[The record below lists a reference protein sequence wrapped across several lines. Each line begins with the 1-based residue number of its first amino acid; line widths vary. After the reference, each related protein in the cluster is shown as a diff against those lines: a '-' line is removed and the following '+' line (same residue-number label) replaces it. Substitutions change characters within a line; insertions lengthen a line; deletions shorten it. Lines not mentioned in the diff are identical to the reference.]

1 MSLELIRASIRQTV
15 EKHGDTFKRAAPSAI
30 TISLVGAALLPIA
43 LGTLP
48 VSGPILAMLGL
59 AGGVGQGLLG
69 NWLTD
74 FVGKLNKERQAKA
87 ITEEEIRAR
96 LEQELRAHW
105 EAGAG
110 GGGDRGVADAAA
122 WRLEISQM
130 LQKTGGMD
138 TALSVATTDVK
149 QSLAVSFQALS
160 QEFQEFGWVVRDMA
174 QSLADISAQQGQQID
189 LLRQILATQQENA
202 QQAGAGLKALGD
214 LVQRSPEMRAALF
227 AFRADFQA
235 ACTQVEVLGDYK
247 DLHDLLHRLQFDC
260 YNVIIKAAARFPAD
274 ETALDDLQD
283 YLLGLEDILVQLR
296 DVNRRAAVA
305 AADTAWI
312 SEVAGARDELKRVTE
327 QADPK
332 LLKQAIW
339 RLNRTLSI
347 QPTRINTRLTAAA
360 RGLRLPALVAALGVA
375 REHLAGLELEAD
387 KVRQFQAGLEGL
399 DNLGRSLQVQ
409 VDDHDHWQGVDVELR
424 RIEAQIEP
432 DLTELQMS
440 WPDLKAIAAPLY
452 QSQADEWAVAM
463 SKEAEALDEALAA
476 DNPVKTRRAFRN
488 YRNRAGHHF
497 FQVDTELRKLC
508 GELRPIGEPLTLVLR
523 LIE

>member
-15 EKHGDTFKRAAPSAI
+15 EKHGDQFKRAAPSAI
-30 TISLVGAALLPIA
+30 TISLVGAALLPVA

-48 VSGPILAMLGL
+48 VSGPVLAMLGL
-59 AGGVGQGLLG
+59 AGGLGQGLLG

-74 FVGKLNKERQAKA
+74 FVKRTRQEHEAKA
-87 ITEEEIRAR
+87 VTEEEIRAR
-96 LEQELRAHW
+96 LENELRAHW
-105 EAGAG
+105 EKG
-110 GGGDRGVADAAA
+110 GGGAESAA
-122 WRLEISQM
+122 WRVEISQM

-149 QSLAVSFQALS
+149 QSMALSFQALS

-174 QSLADISAQQGQQID
+174 QSLADISAQQSQQID
-189 LLRQILATQQENA
+189 LLKQILQTQQENA
-202 QQAGAGLKALGD
+202 QQAGAGLQALGD
-214 LVQRSPEMRAALF
+214 LVSRSPQMRAALF
-227 AFRADFQA
+227 GFRADFQA
-235 ACTQVEVLGDYK
+235 ACTQVDVLGDYK

-274 ETALDDLQD
+274 DTALDDLQD

-296 DVNRRAAVA
+296 EVNRRAAVA

-312 SEVAGARDELKRVTE
+312 SDVAGARDELKQVTE
-327 QADPK
+327 QADAK

-360 RGLRLPALVAALGVA
+360 RALRLPALVEALGVA
-375 REHLAGLELEAD
+375 RDQLAAPGFDQD
-387 KVRQFQAGLEGL
+387 KVRQFQAGLEAL
-399 DNLGRSLQVQ
+399 DSLGRSLQAQ
-409 VDDHDHWQGVDVELR
+409 VENHDQWQGVDVELR
-424 RIEAQIEP
+424 RIEALIDP
-432 DLTELQMS
+432 DLMELQMS

-452 QSQADEWAVAM
+452 QSQDGEWAVAM
-463 SKEAEALDEALAA
+463 SKEAEALDEALGA

-497 FQVDTELRKLC
+497 FQVDSELRKLC
-508 GELRPIGEPLTLVLR
+508 SELRPIGEPLTVVLR
-523 LIE
+523 MIE

>member
-30 TISLVGAALLPIA
+30 TISLVGAALLPVA

-48 VSGPILAMLGL
+48 VSGPVLAMLGL
-59 AGGVGQGLLG
+59 AGGLGQGLLG
-69 NWLTD
+69 NFLSD
-74 FVGKLNKERQAKA
+74 FVKQVNKERQAKA
-87 ITEEEIRAR
+87 VTEDEIRGR

-105 EAGAG
+105 DRG
-110 GGGDRGVADAAA
+110 GGTPGGAAADAAA

-149 QSLAVSFQALS
+149 QSLAISFQALS

-189 LLRQILATQQENA
+189 LLRQILQTQQENA
-202 QQAGAGLKALGD
+202 QQAGAGLQALGD
-214 LVQRSPEMRAALF
+214 LMQRSPQMRAALF

-235 ACTQVEVLGDYK
+235 ACTQVDVLGDYK

-260 YNVIIKAAARFPAD
+260 YNVIVKAAARFPAD

-283 YLLGLEDILVQLR
+283 YLLGLEDILSQLHG
-296 DVNRRAAVA
+296 VTRRAAVA

-312 SEVAGARDELKRVTE
+312 SDVAGAHDELKRVTE
-327 QADPK
+327 QADAK

-360 RGLRLPALVAALGVA
+360 RGLRLPELVQALAVA
-375 REHLAGLELEAD
+375 REHLATPGLDVD
-387 KVRQFQAGLEGL
+387 KVRQFNTGLEGL

-409 VDDHDHWQGVDVELR
+409 VEDHDHWQGVDVELR
-424 RIEAQIEP
+424 RIEALIEP

-452 QSQADEWAVAM
+452 QSQVDEWAVAM
-463 SKEAEALDEALAA
+463 SKEAEALDEALAS

-497 FQVDTELRKLC
+497 FQVDTDLRKLC
-508 GELRPIGEPLTLVLR
+508 SELRPIGAPLTMVLR

>member
-30 TISLVGAALLPIA
+30 TISLVGAALLPLA

-48 VSGPILAMLGL
+48 VTGPMLAMLGL

-87 ITEEEIRAR
+87 ITEDEIRAR

-105 EAGAG
+105 DAGAG
-110 GGGDRGVADAAA
+110 GGEAGVAAAA
-122 WRLEISQM
+122 WRVEISQM

-149 QSLAVSFQALS
+149 QSLALSFQALS

-174 QSLADISAQQGQQID
+174 QSLADINVQQGQQID
-189 LLRQILATQQENA
+189 LLRQILQTQQQNA
-202 QQAGAGLKALGD
+202 EQAGAGLQALGD
-214 LVQRSPEMRAALF
+214 LMQRSPQMRAALF
-227 AFRADFQA
+227 GFRADFLA

-260 YNVIIKAAARFPAD
+260 YNVIIKAAARFPTD

-283 YLLGLEDILVQLR
+283 YLLGLEDILAQLHA
-296 DVNRRAAVA
+296 VTRRAVVA

-312 SEVAGARDELKRVTE
+312 SDVAGAHDELKRVTE
-327 QADPK
+327 QADAK

-360 RGLRLPALVAALGVA
+360 RGLRLPELVQALAVA
-375 REHLAGLELEAD
+375 RDHLAAPGLDAD

-399 DNLGRSLQVQ
+399 DNLGRSLQTQ

-424 RIEAQIEP
+424 RIEALIEP
-432 DLTELQMS
+432 DLMELQMS
-440 WPDLKAIAAPLY
+440 WPDLKVIAGPLY
-452 QSQADEWAVAM
+452 QNQAEAWAVAM
-463 SKEAEALDEALAA
+463 SKEAEALDEALAS

-497 FQVDTELRKLC
+497 FQVDSDLRKLC
-508 GELRPIGEPLTLVLR
+508 GELRPIGEPLTMVLR

>member
-15 EKHGDTFKRAAPSAI
+15 EKHGDQFKRAAPSAI

-48 VSGPILAMLGL
+48 VSGPMLAMLGL

-69 NWLTD
+69 NWLTN
-74 FVGKLNKERQAKA
+74 FVDRLNKERQAKA
-87 ITEEEIRAR
+87 ITEDEIRAR
-96 LEQELRAHW
+96 LENELRTHW
-105 EAGAG
+105 DAGGVGAGAESTT
-110 GGGDRGVADAAA
+110 
-122 WRLEISQM
+122 WRAEISQM

-138 TALSVATTDVK
+138 TALSAATTDVK
-149 QSLAVSFQALS
+149 QSLALSFQALS

-189 LLRQILATQQENA
+189 LLKQILQRQRENA
-202 QQAGAGLKALGD
+202 VQAGAGLQALGD
-214 LVQRSPEMRAALF
+214 LVQRSPRMRVALI
-227 AFRADFQA
+227 AFRSDFQA
-235 ACTQVEVLGDYK
+235 TCTQVDVLGDYK

-283 YLLGLEDILVQLR
+283 YLLGLEDILAQLR
-296 DVNRRAAVA
+296 VVSKRAAVA
-305 AADTAWI
+305 AADTTWI
-312 SEVAGARDELKRVTE
+312 SDVAGARDELKRVTE
-327 QADPK
+327 QADAK
-332 LLKQAIW
+332 MLKQAIW

-347 QPTRINTRLTAAA
+347 QPTRINTRLTEAA
-360 RGLRLPALVAALGVA
+360 RALRLAALVEALAVA
-375 REHLAGLELEAD
+375 REHLAAPGLEAD
-387 KVRQFQAGLEGL
+387 KVRQLQAGLEAL
-399 DNLGRSLQVQ
+399 DSLGRSLHAQVEN
-409 VDDHDHWQGVDVELR
+409 HDQWQGVDVELR
-424 RIEAQIEP
+424 RVEALIET
-432 DLTELQMS
+432 DLMELQMS
-440 WPDLKAIAAPLY
+440 WPDLKAMAEPLY
-452 QSQADEWAVAM
+452 RAQSDEWALSM

-497 FQVDTELRKLC
+497 FQVDSDLRKLC

-523 LIE
+523 MIE

>member
-30 TISLVGAALLPIA
+30 TISLVGAALLPVA

-48 VSGPILAMLGL
+48 VTGPVLAMLGL
-59 AGGVGQGLLG
+59 AGGLGQGLLG
-69 NWLTD
+69 NFLSD
-74 FVGKLNKERQAKA
+74 FVKDLNKERQVKS
-87 ITEEEIRAR
+87 IGEDEIRAR

-105 EAGAG
+105 DRG
-110 GGGDRGVADAAA
+110 GGGPGGAAADAAA
-122 WRLEISQM
+122 WRQEISQM

-149 QSLAVSFQALS
+149 QSMAISFQALS
-160 QEFQEFGWVVRDMA
+160 QEFQEFGWVMRDMA

-189 LLRQILATQQENA
+189 LLRQILATQQGNA
-202 QQAGAGLKALGD
+202 QQAENGLKALGD

-260 YNVIIKAAARFPAD
+260 YNVIIKAAARFTAD

-283 YLLGLEDILVQLR
+283 YLLGLEDILAQLR
-296 DVNRRAAVA
+296 DVTRRAAVA

-312 SEVAGARDELKRVTE
+312 SEVAGARDELKQVTE
-327 QADPK
+327 QADAK

-360 RGLRLPALVAALGVA
+360 RALRLPALVQALAVA
-375 REHLAGLELEAD
+375 REHLAAPGLEAE
-387 KVRQFQAGLEGL
+387 KVRQFQAGVEGL
-399 DNLGRSLQVQ
+399 DNLGRSLQAQ

-424 RIEAQIEP
+424 RIEALIEP
-432 DLTELQMS
+432 DLAELQMS

-452 QSQADEWAVAM
+452 QSQGEEWAVAM
-463 SKEAEALDEALAA
+463 SKEAEALEEALAA

-488 YRNRAGHHF
+488 YRNLAGHHF